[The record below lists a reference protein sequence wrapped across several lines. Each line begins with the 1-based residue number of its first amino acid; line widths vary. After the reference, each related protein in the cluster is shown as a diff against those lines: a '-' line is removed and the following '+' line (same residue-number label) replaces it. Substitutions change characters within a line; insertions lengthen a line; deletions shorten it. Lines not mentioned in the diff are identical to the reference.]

1 MKRLLAMIKLHDWQL
16 NEARR
21 RVADL
26 ESLVDGFA
34 AQIAT
39 LDTEMAREREV
50 ASTSLQARAQWPA
63 YAEVMAGRRR
73 KLEASLQRAR
83 DEVEAGQEE
92 VRLAFQELK
101 KYEIALE
108 SRKQKIAADAHRK
121 DTAAL
126 DEMALQAHRRTRRT
140 AGEG

>member
-26 ESLVDGFA
+26 EALADGFA
-34 AQIAT
+34 NQIAV
-39 LDTEMAREREV
+39 LDAEIDREAQL
-50 ASTSLQARAQWPA
+50 ASASMQARAQWPA
-63 YAEVMAGRRR
+63 YADAMSGRRAN
-73 KLEASLQRAR
+73 LEASLQRAR
-83 DEVEAGQEE
+83 NEVAAGQEE

-108 SRKQKIAADAHRK
+108 ARKQKAADELNRK
-121 DTAAL
+121 ETMAL
-126 DEMALQAHRRTRRT
+126 DEMALQAHRRTRRAT
-140 AGEG
+140 ER